1 MLVKLEFFVP
11 VLNAEHVKNALFEC
25 GAGSV
30 GHYSHCAW
38 QTEGDGQ
45 FKPVKESQPY
55 IGIHG
60 KVERIKEYKVEMIC
74 QGSIIKKVIEVLKK
88 EHPYETP
95 AYQVIEL
102 MDL

>member
-11 VLNAEHVKNALFEC
+11 IENAEHVKNALFELGV
-25 GAGSV
+25 GAIGN
-30 GHYSHCAW
+30 YSHCAW

-45 FKPVKESQPY
+45 FKPGAQSQPHIGTHGKIERVKEF
-55 IGIHG
+55 
-60 KVERIKEYKVEMIC
+60 KVEMIC
-74 QGSIIKKVIEVLKK
+74 SGSLIKKAIEVLKK